1 MGLDFEI
8 EHNFHLIFS
17 QTSLMDVGSIWFPLL
32 QVFYYE
38 FREVLQHIVL
48 MEYLLVVPSVITQLP
63 LLKINNRNTRKRRD
77 VCSKLTIETLE
88 RRQCIIRLQSV
99 TLRKKS
105 SYSEFFWSVFFHI
118 QTQNTDTFYAV

>member
-8 EHNFHLIFS
+8 EHNFHLIYS

-38 FREVLQHIVL
+38 FREVL

-88 RRQCIIRLQSV
+88 RRQCIIRL
-99 TLRKKS
+99 
-105 SYSEFFWSVFFHI
+105 
-118 QTQNTDTFYAV
+118 

>member
-8 EHNFHLIFS
+8 EHNFQLIYS

-88 RRQCIIRLQSV
+88 RRQCIIRL
-99 TLRKKS
+99 
-105 SYSEFFWSVFFHI
+105 
-118 QTQNTDTFYAV
+118 